1 MHGLLFL
8 LHLDLR
14 QRWRRPLVGL
24 MLLAGALGACAP
36 GLAQAGVVVVAHA
49 GVRKLDATQVQR
61 IFTGRVVQLGDQV
74 FSPVNYPPGNPMR
87 QRFLS
92 DYLQQDE
99 DSYTAYWTVRRY
111 VGKGVPPRELT
122 TTGEVILFVLNT
134 PGAIGYLEEA
144 DVPPG
149 MNIVA
154 TKPAAASS
162 PR

>member
-1 MHGLLFL
+1 MHGFPFL
-8 LHLDLR
+8 RHLHLHR
-14 QRWRRPLVGL
+14 RWRRPLL
-24 MLLAGALGACAP
+24 ALWLAGALGAVAP

-74 FSPVNYPPGNPMR
+74 FSPVNYPPGNPLR
-87 QRFLS
+87 QRFLN

-111 VGKGVPPRELT
+111 VGKGVPPRELA

-134 PGAIGYLEEA
+134 PGAIGYMEET

-154 TKPAAASS
+154 TRPAATSL

>member
-1 MHGLLFL
+1 MHGFPSLPHLREH
-8 LHLDLR
+8 LH
-14 QRWRRPLVGL
+14 RPLFGLLLVGV
-24 MLLAGALGACAP
+24 LGAFGS
-36 GLAQAGVVVVAHA
+36 GLAHAGVVVVAHA

-61 IFTGRVVQLGDQV
+61 IFTGRVVQLGGQV
-74 FSPVNYPPGNPMR
+74 LLPVNYPPGNLLR
-87 QRFLS
+87 QRFLN

-99 DSYTAYWTVRRY
+99 DGYTAYWTVRRY

-122 TTGEVILFVLNT
+122 TTGELILYVLNT
-134 PGAIGYLEEA
+134 PGAIGYLEET

-154 TKPAAASS
+154 TRPVAASA